1 MKVILLTD
9 VSKVGRKGDLVDVAE
24 GYGRNFLIPRKMA
37 EEATREKLKDWEQR
51 QKTKEV
57 RAKREEEAAWSSRA
71 LLQGK
76 QVVLK
81 VSAGERG
88 KLFGS
93 VTATQVAERIQE
105 KYGVPVDKKDVR
117 LPSPVKELGSYPF
130 SIKLHQGVE
139 ADMTLKVEDERVE

>member
-9 VSKVGRKGDLVDVAE
+9 VSKVGRRGDLVDVAE

>member
-9 VSKVGRKGDLVDVAE
+9 VSKVGKKGDLVDVAE
-24 GYGRNFLIPRKMA
+24 GYGRNYLIPRKMA
-37 EEATREKLKDWEQR
+37 EEATRERLKEWEQLQR
-51 QKTKEV
+51 TKEV
-57 RAKREEEAAWSSRA
+57 RARREEEEAWGSRA

-76 QVVLK
+76 QVMLK

-93 VTATQVAERIQE
+93 VTATQVAERVQE
-105 KYGVPVDKKDVR
+105 KFGIPVDKKDVR

-139 ADMTLKVEDERVE
+139 AEMTLKVEGERVE

>member
-57 RAKREEEAAWSSRA
+57 RARREEEAAWSSRA

-93 VTATQVAERIQE
+93 VTAAQVAERIQE